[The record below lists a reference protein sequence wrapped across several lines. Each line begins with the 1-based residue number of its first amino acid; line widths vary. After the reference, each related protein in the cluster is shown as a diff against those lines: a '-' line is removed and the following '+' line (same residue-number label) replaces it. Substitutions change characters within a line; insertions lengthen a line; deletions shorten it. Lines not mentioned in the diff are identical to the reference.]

1 MDRLRKARALAVR
14 EVSNVQFGPMLLK
27 EIQGIYEGKG
37 VVLDR
42 PEHYEM
48 IPTVVFA
55 RVSGADGTEKGAGYA
70 LFQYPTSFARGR
82 SLGSKNWKWSVRWA
96 CAQGME
102 VGGPVLHRART
113 GVDIGARNL
122 WVNDIDTS
130 FPYRRQQHQLQ
141 RPLS

>member
-1 MDRLRKARALAVR
+1 
-14 EVSNVQFGPMLLK
+14 MLLK

-70 LFQYPTSFARGR
+70 LFQYPTSSLAGDRLVAKIGNGAFVGLVLREWKSEARYFIER
-82 SLGSKNWKWSVRWA
+82 EQEWISVR
-96 CAQGME
+96 E
-102 VGGPVLHRART
+102 
-113 GVDIGARNL
+113 
-122 WVNDIDTS
+122 TS
-130 FPYRRQQHQLQ
+130 G
-141 RPLS
+141 